1 MRLQQQTKNA
11 VWALRDAAMR
21 LEAPSGKRHIPIA
34 MALDDA
40 YFLPTAVSI
49 ASVLAHAS
57 KDTCYAFHLLV
68 PEDFSRE
75 NKTCL
80 QESLFTGNAHELK
93 FLDMGKSYAKAFCRQ
108 ERITLCTYYR
118 LSLPHLLSQEDKCIY
133 IDGDTVVL
141 DDLSQLFFSDL
152 SGAYLG
158 GVRAAGYL
166 RPDLS
171 QRKAKAESLHIDA
184 LDTYVNAGV
193 LLMNLA
199 AMRFDHL
206 EERFE
211 CAVKER
217 FPDGDQD
224 ILNSVCYGKIR
235 ILPFRFNV
243 MTKYDVSNPDAYS
256 ATPFLQ
262 EGYDSWEW
270 NAGRWNPV
278 IVHYADKEKPWA
290 NRTLPYADKWWE
302 TVESLP
308 DTLKERIYTT
318 YPDKMSKGV

>member
-1 MRLQQQTKNA
+1 
-11 VWALRDAAMR
+11 MR

-49 ASVLAHAS
+49 ASMLAHAS
-57 KDTCYAFHLLV
+57 KNTRYTFHLLV
-68 PEDFSRE
+68 SEDFSHE
-75 NKTCL
+75 NKICL
-80 QESLFTGNAHELK
+80 RESLFTGNTHELK
-93 FLDMGKSYAKAFCRQ
+93 FLNMGKSYANAFCRQ

-166 RPDLS
+166 RSAPP

-184 LDTYVNAGV
+184 LDTHVNAGV
-193 LLMNLA
+193 LLMNLK
-199 AMRFDHL
+199 AMRLDHL

-211 CAVKER
+211 CAAKER

-235 ILPFRFNV
+235 LLPFRFNA
-243 MTKYDVSNPDAYS
+243 MTKYDVSNPDAYG

-270 NAGRWNPV
+270 DAGRWSPTV
-278 IVHYADKEKPWA
+278 VHYADKEKPWT
-290 NRTLPYADKWWE
+290 NRTLPYASEWWK

-308 DTLKERIYTT
+308 DMLKERIYTT
-318 YPDKMSKGV
+318 YLDKMNRGI